1 MNKTAYLLGLS
12 GLIPFVG
19 LTALMHQPWAITWF
33 LAYSAVILSFLGGI
47 HWGVAMRDPSWS
59 NPWRLCLCM
68 LPSLLGWLALAL
80 AHGAALAVLF
90 TAYALWWLYD
100 FSQLK
105 DKSYRQL
112 RRCLSLV
119 VLVCHGSWMYF
130 GV

>member
-19 LTALMHQPWAITWF
+19 LTALMHQPWAIT
-33 LAYSAVILSFLGGI
+33 
-47 HWGVAMRDPSWS
+47 WGVAMRDPSWS

-80 AHGAALAVLF
+80 AHEAALAVLF
-90 TAYALWWLYD
+90 AAYALWWLYD